1 MDTQMHHG
9 DMHQAHVDEPSKQP
23 EHAAVHNLITSHNAT
38 HTAVK
43 NGAWF
48 AASTWKGGK
57 IPGAN
62 AKVVIPKGITVD
74 YDSVSNTRLFGLRV
88 DGQIDFATDTD
99 TQMIIDTF
107 VVSSHGTLTIGTEDN
122 PVRGNV
128 QTKILI
134 ADNGAINKKWDP
146 QQLSRGIVSHGT
158 VEIHGQAKTSHLR
171 VAVDPSAGDKT
182 LTLGEVPVNWQVGDR
197 IILTGTQY
205 VANGT
210 QDEERT
216 ITSINGKRITLNK
229 SLSYNH
235 DTPRNDL
242 KAYVANQSRNV
253 VVATENADK
262 LPSNQRGHVMF
273 MHSDNVDVRYAEFNE
288 LGRTDKSKLL
298 DDFKTTS
305 GHAPKRILDS
315 KGNPI
320 TGARTNIR
328 GRYALHLHRTGVS
341 GDEKPAVLVGN
352 SVVGSP
358 GWGIV
363 QHDSHAVLENNL
375 SYDVFGAGFVSETG
389 NEIGAWRNNISIK
402 NQGRSQNEKGGAYN
416 HDLGFGGHGFWF
428 QGRLVESEG
437 NVAAGNSGSG
447 LFYFH
452 RGVDEIDP
460 LSENLAIEAWAKG
473 QNTINTSDS
482 PIMGFKDNEVLASG
496 NGLIV
501 IKNSQIQ
508 HHDGRTL
515 LDGLKAWEVIQG
527 TELQYTAHYTLKDFD
542 LVGTDTP
549 LRKSAE
555 HEGMRIFHNVEDI
568 VFDGMT
574 VDGFSLGVTLNKETR
589 VVKPLKDWG
598 YIFIDTELKNNKKD
612 WVNLDRNVDKFLSRK
627 DIQPG
632 KLDFQ
637 LDNAKS
643 DFVATSN
650 DNKVKNAVSIV
661 GTKTDS
667 LGKTALPFG
676 NENLGYPLHQ
686 LRSIAKQQGYYTL
699 PNGKHGVI
707 IDEYISDRLTG
718 DTRKYSFVATLEN
731 KNWTQGSGAR
741 NLGNLDPKTLKQDNR
756 IIPFESFAF
765 NHPEFVDNKIKPAP
779 PSIPKPQVP
788 VETPPVSPPQEP
800 SVEPPTPDSPVGE
813 PPVSPPQEPSI
824 EPPTT
829 PDPPTGESPIIIDG
843 DNTVRVEA
851 ELFNINDFKDIN
863 AANRGG
869 AGVGARRD
877 LAVDVAK
884 NSGGGYNVGW
894 ISKGEYLKYDINVA
908 ESGDYRLSANIASK
922 KSANHGLKAS
932 IDGQSSTARFGETG
946 GWQKWQSA
954 DGDGVLNLTAGQ
966 HTLRVDM
973 LSTGFNLDFLELEQV
988 ATANETPV
996 VEQPTPPSQPVPDT
1010 PAPVPSGEGSA
1021 ALRIEAELYN
1031 INDFKDVNAANRVG
1045 AGVGARRD
1053 LAVDVAK
1060 NSSGGFNVG
1069 WISKGEYLTYDVE
1082 VAESGDYRLEA
1093 NVASKKSAKHS
1104 FNASID
1110 GQSSTVKFGAT
1121 GGWQKWQSASGDDVL
1136 SLTAGTHTLR
1146 VDMLSTGFNLDFL
1159 ELEQVNTATNASV
1172 ANSAGVSPLID
1183 IQPVDKLMGTR
1194 TLNKIS
1200 KGKETDVL
1208 TGVEGPNTFV
1218 LGDTERVFYDDG
1230 IALSSGVSEYALV
1243 QGLKLVEGD
1252 QIRLHGTAEDYV
1264 LGELP
1269 GGGKPGNGVFY
1280 QQDNQTPE
1288 LIAVVENASP
1298 SELAG
1303 AFTFVG

>member
-9 DMHQAHVDEPSKQP
+9 NMHQAHVDEPGKQS
-23 EHAAVHNLITSHNAT
+23 EHAAIHSLITPHNAT

-43 NGAWF
+43 NGSWF
-48 AASTWKGGK
+48 DASTWKGGK

-74 YDSVSNTRLFGLRV
+74 YDSVSNIRLFGLRV
-88 DGQIDFATDTD
+88 DGQIDFATDAD

-107 VVSSHGTLTIGTEDN
+107 VVSSDGTLTIGTEDN
-122 PVRGNV
+122 PVRSNV

-158 VEIHGQAKTSHLR
+158 VSIHGQAKTSHLR
-171 VAVDPSAGDKT
+171 VAVDPFAGDKT
-182 LTLGEVPVNWQVGDR
+182 LTLGKVPVNWRVGDR

-205 VANGT
+205 VTNGT

-216 ITSINGKRITLNK
+216 ITGINGNRITLNK

-273 MHSDNVDVRYAEFNE
+273 MHSDNVDVRYAEFQE

-305 GHAPKRILDS
+305 GHAPKRILDG

-328 GRYALHLHRTGVS
+328 GRYALHLHRTGVN

-375 SYDVFGAGFVSETG
+375 TYDVSGAGFVSETG

-473 QNTINTSDS
+473 QNTISTSDS

-515 LDGLKAWEVIQG
+515 LDGLKAWEVVQG

-568 VFDGMT
+568 VFDGKT

-612 WVNLDRNVDKFLSRK
+612 WVNLDRKVDKFLSRK

-637 LDNAKS
+637 LDNSKS
-643 DFVATSN
+643 DFVATSS

-686 LRSIAKQQGYYTL
+686 LRNIAKQQGYYTL

-741 NLGNLDPKTLKQDNR
+741 NLGSLDPKTLKQDSR

-765 NHPEFVDNKIKPAP
+765 DHPEFVDNKIKPAS
-779 PSIPKPQVP
+779 PSTPKPQVP
-788 VETPPVSPPQEP
+788 TETPPVSPPQEP
-800 SVEPPTPDSPVGE
+800 SVEPPTPDSPTGE
-813 PPVSPPQEPSI
+813 PP
-824 EPPTT
+824 
-829 PDPPTGESPIIIDG
+829 IIVDG
-843 DNTVRVEA
+843 DSTVRVEA
-851 ELFNINDFKDIN
+851 ELYNIDDFKDIN
-863 AANRGG
+863 VANRGG
-869 AGVGARRD
+869 AGVGPRRD

-884 NSGGGYNVGW
+884 SSGGGFNVGW

-922 KSANHGLKAS
+922 ISANHGLKAS
-932 IDGQSSTARFGETG
+932 IDGQSITTRFGETG
-946 GWQKWQSA
+946 GWQKWQSVN
-954 DGDGVLNLTAGQ
+954 GDGVLNLTAGQ

-973 LSTGFNLDFLELEQV
+973 LSTGFNLDFLELEQ
-988 ATANETPV
+988 
-996 VEQPTPPSQPVPDT
+996 
-1010 PAPVPSGEGSA
+1010 
-1021 ALRIEAELYN
+1021 I
-1031 INDFKDVNAANRVG
+1031 
-1045 AGVGARRD
+1045 
-1053 LAVDVAK
+1053 
-1060 NSSGGFNVG
+1060 
-1069 WISKGEYLTYDVE
+1069 
-1082 VAESGDYRLEA
+1082 
-1093 NVASKKSAKHS
+1093 
-1104 FNASID
+1104 
-1110 GQSSTVKFGAT
+1110 
-1121 GGWQKWQSASGDDVL
+1121 
-1136 SLTAGTHTLR
+1136 
-1146 VDMLSTGFNLDFL
+1146 
-1159 ELEQVNTATNASV
+1159 NTATNTSIAKST
-1172 ANSAGVSPLID
+1172 GITLLID
-1183 IQPVDKLMGTR
+1183 IQPVDTLMGAR

-1200 KGKETDVL
+1200 EGNETDVL
-1208 TGVEGPNTFV
+1208 TGVKGPNTFV
-1218 LGDTERVFYDDG
+1218 LGNTERVFYDDG
-1230 IALSSGVSEYALV
+1230 IALSTGLSEYALI

-1252 QIRLHGTAEDYV
+1252 QIQLHGDANEYV

-1269 GGGKPGNGVFY
+1269 GGGTPGTGVFY
-1280 QQDNQTPE
+1280 QPDNKAAE
-1288 LIAVVENASP
+1288 LIAVVEDTSP